1 VTESKPPTKASASKP
16 PVKSDSLPPQS
27 SIAPL
32 SKKKKNSAAQAQ
44 RDLQNLARENAQDRP
59 PPDLKKIFTRI
70 GIVLL
75 AVWAIALIVPTW
87 YPKAAAAVLT
97 LGVIAAGIW
106 FRSYLQKSEKLGA
119 ILKGADT
126 DEGRKEALATLER
139 DFKKGDTQATIAKAQ
154 LEMQDDPRKALET
167 LQTVDLTKVLGPI
180 ADQVR
185 ALRAMLHLS
194 LNEPAE
200 ARTLADGLDLG
211 KQQDAK
217 TRAMFATVAGEAWA
231 RTGNA
236 KKAVETLELFN
247 PDDPEFAESRT
258 QMFRARAFAYA
269 GTNDTKS
276 MARMLKKLADV
287 NPHLLGM
294 FVGKKIHPLLER
306 EAKQLLMRS
315 GAMPKKM
322 VRQRM

>member
-1 VTESKPPTKASASKP
+1 M
-16 PVKSDSLPPQS
+16 
-27 SIAPL
+27 APAT
-32 SKKKKNSAAQAQ
+32 KKKKNSAAQAQ
-44 RDLQNLARENAQDRP
+44 RDLQALSRGQAQERP
-59 PPDLKKIFTRI
+59 PLDFNKIIVRI
-70 GIVLL
+70 GIAMM
-75 AVWAIALIVPTW
+75 AVWAIALIIPSW
-87 YPKAAAAVLT
+87 IPKVVAGVISA
-97 LGVIAAGIW
+97 GVIAAAIW
-106 FRSYLQKSEKLGA
+106 FRLYIQKSEKLGA

-126 DEGRKEALATLER
+126 EGGRKDALDQLSR

-154 LEMQDDPRKALET
+154 LEMQDDPRKALDTLET
-167 LQTVDLTKVLGPI
+167 IDLSKVLGPI

-194 LNEPAE
+194 LGEAAPARE
-200 ARTLADGLDLG
+200 LADALDLG

-247 PDDPEFAESRT
+247 PEDPEFADSRT
-258 QMFRARAFAYA
+258 QMYRARAFAYA
-269 GTNDTKS
+269 AVNDSKS
-276 MARMLKKLADV
+276 MARMLKKLAEV

-294 FVGKKIHPLLER
+294 FVGKKIHPLLEK
-306 EAKQLLMRS
+306 EAKQQLMRS